1 MTVAEMTDRVRS
13 LVPARRDSLGRRRGI
28 GRPSR
33 LSRLPGLP
41 GLTALVILAVVWE
54 LTAYLSGG
62 WVPSLA
68 DIARALVGTVTDPA
82 TYRNAGIT
90 LYRIAIAFVGATV
103 VGSLLG
109 VAMGFSRLA
118 EGFLRPLVVIALAVP
133 DPVYVIFAI
142 LILGTDESSGLVA
155 LTLAVLPFVVTVVHS
170 GVRARDPQ
178 LDELARVYRFG
189 RARYAS
195 QVLLRQVTPALL
207 VAARTAFAFSWKIVV
222 LVEAISQPLGIGS
235 QIYAAFRLLRYDE
248 MVAVALVF
256 ILVMRLIDALL
267 LGTAE
272 RRALAWSRP

>member
-1 MTVAEMTDRVRS
+1 MTVVERADRVKS
-13 LVPARRDSLGRRRGI
+13 LVPPRRSSLGRRRGI
-28 GRPSR
+28 GRRSR
-33 LSRLPGLP
+33 VSRVPGLP
-41 GLTALVILAVVWE
+41 DLTAVVILAAAWE

-62 WVPSLA
+62 WVPSLV
-68 DIARALVGTVTDPA
+68 DIGRALVGTVTDRA
-82 TYRNAGIT
+82 TYSNAGIT
-90 LYRIAIAFVGATV
+90 LYRIAIAFVCATAA
-103 VGSLLG
+103 GSLLG
-109 VAMGFSRLA
+109 VAMGLSRLA

-170 GVRARDPQ
+170 AVRARDPQ

-189 RARYAS
+189 RARYAT

-256 ILVMRLIDALL
+256 IVVMRLIDGLV